1 AGPLNIEGGVGDAAD
16 GPAAVLDA
24 GNRAAEAEAKRIGL
38 HFLEQ
43 LALAESERRAEEKL
57 ALLIELGERVIA
69 GDSVAI
75 GPVVVAGRE
84 SGRRLERIEI
94 SERLRVDG
102 ILTLART
109 TLEVAIV
116 GGEGEFLGVHVGN
129 EVWHTRGSLD
139 GRVRQGAPEAEG
151 GAVAAGGVMR

>member
-1 AGPLNIEGGVGDAAD
+1 
-16 GPAAVLDA
+16 
-24 GNRAAEAEAKRIGL
+24 
-38 HFLEQ
+38 
-43 LALAESERRAEEKL
+43 
-57 ALLIELGERVIA
+57 IELGERVIA

-94 SERLRVDG
+94 SDRLRVDG

-116 GGEGEFLGVHVGN
+116 GREGEFLGVHVGN
-129 EVWHTRGSLD
+129 EVWHTSGSLH
-139 GRVRQGAPEAEG
+139 GRVRQVAPEADGVAVPARG
-151 GAVAAGGVMR
+151 GHPAAVCGAAGH